1 MADYIFQDVAST
13 SIPFK
18 SISDFLLFDI
28 GYQASQLILLQE
40 GANVKVQYGIQFVIL
55 LNTTL
60 SQLDGSQFTFADG
73 GLVLLDIDNVN
84 ILIGSLFGD
93 SIYGLDGD
101 DEIYGD
107 AGADTLNGGLGNDAI
122 YGGDGADTLNGGLG
136 NDALIGG
143 DGNDIYLFAKGDGI
157 DTIDNYEL
165 TVGKIDTV
173 RFVDVLS
180 TEVTL
185 NRVGD
190 DLILDYGIS
199 DQLTIRN
206 YFLGAENLLEEFIFS
221 DGKVWNEIDIKAN
234 VLTYGTIGDDLI
246 TGYNGGSNRIFGLDG
261 ADFLTGGDGAD
272 IIDGGFGDD
281 NIYGEGGADTL
292 NGGLGID
299 ALNGGAGNDIYLFA
313 KGDGIDTIDNYDQTL
328 GKIDT
333 VRFVDML
340 STGVTSLNQID
351 NDLVLGYGSSDQLT
365 ISNYFFGTEYLL
377 EKFIFSNGEVW
388 NSDNIDY
395 IINNPRLT
403 FTAFTNAVSSVNED
417 TQTSIS
423 FDELKAQSNATDF
436 GGTVTAFDI
445 KSVTSGTLLIGVDAN
460 SAQPWDATNNFTV
473 DAAHQIFWVPAANAN
488 GILNA
493 FTAVAKDIGGIV
505 SGTPVQATVEVL
517 AVNDAPVAVNN
528 TLSATEDT
536 AVTYTAADLLGNDT
550 DADVGTTLSIFSVTS
565 GSHGSAVLNNDGTVT
580 FTPTPNFNGAAD
592 FSYIATD
599 GTAQSNSATV
609 AVTVAAVNDVPT
621 GSVTITGTPSQGQQ
635 LTASNNLVDADGMGT
650 VTYTWFAS
658 GSAVSIG
665 SGDTFTLTQAQVG
678 KTITAVASYTDLLS
692 TAESV
697 SSSVTGTVANLNDLP
712 TGTVS
717 ISGTPTQGQQ
727 LTASNN
733 LVDVDGLGAITYTW
747 YASGSALSIGTGDTF
762 TLTQAQVGK
771 TITAVASYTDLLGTA
786 ESVTSA
792 VTSMVA
798 NINDAPIAVNDSLT
812 ATEDTAVI
820 YTAAQLLGND
830 TDADGN
836 PLTIASVLAG
846 SNGAVVLNHDGT
858 VTFTPSAN
866 FNGVANFTYVATD
879 GTAHSNSATVTVN
892 VATVNDVPVA
902 VNETLIATEDTAI
915 TYTAAQLLANDTDAD
930 GNPLTIAS
938 VLAGSNGAVVL
949 NQDGTVTFTPTAN
962 FNGVANFS
970 YITTDGTAQ
979 SNSTT
984 VTVTVA
990 AANDSPTGAVII
1002 IGSAIKSQTLT
1013 VTNSLAD
1020 SDGLGAIAYQWLAN
1034 GAEIAGET
1042 STTLLLGEALVGKG
1056 ITVQASYPDQQG
1068 TDEKVISLATDKV
1081 NKITNPGT
1089 LGADKMMGSQ
1099 GNDVYI
1105 VNNPNDRITETKK
1118 AGIDTVVTTINYTLA
1133 NNLENLTLSGT
1144 KALSGTGN
1152 TLNNTLIGNKANN
1165 VLDGGKGADKLMGGL
1180 GNDTYY
1186 VDNKGDKVTEEA
1198 NAGTDTVISSISYVL
1213 GANLENLTLSGKAA
1227 INGSGN
1233 GLNNSL
1239 LGNASANSLNGLAGS
1254 DLIFGGLGKDK
1265 LKGGAGKDT
1274 FDFNTSL
1281 EIGKGASRDAILDF
1295 IHSEGDKID
1304 LSGIDANSSKAG
1316 NQMFSFI
1323 GSKAFGGKAGELHF
1337 INGILSGDTD
1347 GKNGADFELS
1357 IKLVGDTTLVNAD
1370 FVL

>member
-697 SSSVTGTVANLNDLP
+697 TSSVTGTVANLNDLP

-717 ISGTPTQGQQ
+717 INGTPTQGQQ

-747 YASGSALSIGTGDTF
+747 YASGSALSIGTGDSF

-846 SNGAVVLNHDGT
+846 SNGAM
-858 VTFTPSAN
+858 
-866 FNGVANFTYVATD
+866 
-879 GTAHSNSATVTVN
+879 
-892 VATVNDVPVA
+892 
-902 VNETLIATEDTAI
+902 
-915 TYTAAQLLANDTDAD
+915 
-930 GNPLTIAS
+930 
-938 VLAGSNGAVVL
+938 VL

-970 YITTDGTAQ
+970 YITTDNTAQ

-1152 TLNNTLIGNKANN
+1152 TLNNTLIGNKAHN